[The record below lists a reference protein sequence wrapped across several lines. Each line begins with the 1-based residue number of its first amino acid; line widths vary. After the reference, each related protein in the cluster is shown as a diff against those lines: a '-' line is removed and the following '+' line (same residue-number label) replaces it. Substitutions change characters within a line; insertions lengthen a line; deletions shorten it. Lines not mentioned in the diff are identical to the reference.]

1 MEEGMETDALLNGVE
16 IRVIGALIEKQTTT
30 PDYYPLTLNALT
42 AACNQKSNRYP
53 VVEFDEKT
61 VARALEDLREKGLAR
76 MVSGAEM
83 RVPKYYHLFTD
94 KFGLGPAEVAALCV
108 LMLRGPQTVGEIRG
122 RTGRLHEFADLDE
135 VESTLQGL
143 MDREG
148 GPLVGQLPRQPGR
161 KEARY
166 AHLLAGEPEIPE
178 EEERERPLE
187 QATLEVRA
195 ENERI
200 ACLEAETADLRR
212 KLEALEEAFARFT
225 SQFE

>member
-1 MEEGMETDALLNGVE
+1 MEMDALLNGVE
-16 IRVIGALIEKQTTT
+16 IRVLGALIEKQITT

-42 AACNQKSNRYP
+42 AACNQKSNRHP
-53 VVEFDEKT
+53 VVEFDEKA
-61 VARALEDLREKGLAR
+61 VARTLEELRDKGLAR

-83 RVPKYYHLFTD
+83 RVPKYYHLFTE
-94 KFGLGPAEVAALCV
+94 KLGLAAAEVAALCV

-122 RTGRLHEFADLDE
+122 RTGRMHEFAGLDE
-135 VESTLQGL
+135 VESTLQTL
-143 MDREG
+143 MDRET
-148 GPLVGQLPRQPGR
+148 GPLVVQLPRQPGR
-161 KEARY
+161 KESRY

-178 EEERERPLE
+178 EEEGEPHLE

-200 ACLEAETADLRR
+200 ARLEAETGELRQE
-212 KLEALEEAFARFT
+212 LEALKEAFARFT